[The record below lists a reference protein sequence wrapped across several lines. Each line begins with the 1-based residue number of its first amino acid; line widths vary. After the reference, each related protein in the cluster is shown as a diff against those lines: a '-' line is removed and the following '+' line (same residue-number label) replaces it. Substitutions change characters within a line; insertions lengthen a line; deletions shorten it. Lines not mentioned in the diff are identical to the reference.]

1 MYKFD
6 PNNQDHLS
14 IKSWFDIWQIHIQNK
29 DYVSAQKLFKD
40 DVVSFGTWMDVVEGL
55 DKLCL
60 GQRKNIWPTITDF
73 KFLTNSLFI
82 QISPDRLFSN
92 SILVWSSLGYQKG
105 GDSFNRSGRATV
117 VLKKLNLDDSWK
129 GIHTHFSLNR
139 GVPQKSYGVIKEKS
153 KN

>member
-60 GQRKNIWPTITDF
+60 G
-73 KFLTNSLFI
+73 
-82 QISPDRLFSN
+82 
-92 SILVWSSLGYQKG
+92 
-105 GDSFNRSGRATV
+105 
-117 VLKKLNLDDSWK
+117 
-129 GIHTHFSLNR
+129 
-139 GVPQKSYGVIKEKS
+139 
-153 KN
+153 

>member
-1 MYKFD
+1 M
-6 PNNQDHLS
+6 
-14 IKSWFDIWQIHIQNK
+14 
-29 DYVSAQKLFKD
+29 
-40 DVVSFGTWMDVVEGL
+40 
-55 DKLCL
+55 
-60 GQRKNIWPTITDF
+60 
-73 KFLTNSLFI
+73 TNSLFI

-105 GDSFNRSGRATV
+105 GESFNRSGRATV